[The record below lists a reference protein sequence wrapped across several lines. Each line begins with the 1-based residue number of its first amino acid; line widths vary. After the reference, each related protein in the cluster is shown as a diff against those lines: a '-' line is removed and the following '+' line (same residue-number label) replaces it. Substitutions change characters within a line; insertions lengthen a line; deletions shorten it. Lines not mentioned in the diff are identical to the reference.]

1 MMWTSSLL
9 QDVDLTLL
17 LILAAVALL
26 AGFFD
31 AIAGGGGLI
40 TLPVLFVAGIEPL
53 AALATNKLQAAS
65 ATVSATCT
73 FARRGMLDWHRG
85 WPMALMAFAG
95 GALGALSVSLVSTDL
110 LQAAVPVLLVVVAAW
125 FAFSPRLNDQQLRT
139 PRLSISL
146 FCLLVAPLL
155 GFYDGVFGPGV
166 GSFFMLA
173 FILLLG
179 QGLLRAV
186 GNSKLLNAACNLGAL
201 SVFAASGAIIWPL
214 ALTMA
219 LFAIIGAQ
227 LGARCAVYFGPR
239 LIRPLVV
246 IVCCVMALKLLL
258 DASNPLVEWVVL
270 TWP

>member
-1 MMWTSSLL
+1 MMWTSPPV
-9 QDVDLTLL
+9 QEIDLVLL

-40 TLPVLFVAGIEPL
+40 TLPMLFMVGIDPL
-53 AALATNKLQAAS
+53 AALATNTLQAAS
-65 ATVSATCT
+65 ATVSATVT
-73 FARRGMLDWHRG
+73 FARRGMLDWRSG

-95 GALGALSVSLVSTDL
+95 GAVGAMSLRLVSTEL
-110 LQAAVPVLLVVVAAW
+110 LQAAVPALLVGVAAW
-125 FAFSPRLNDQQLRT
+125 FAFSPKLNDQQLRT
-139 PRLSISL
+139 PRLSIRL

-166 GSFFMLA
+166 GSFLMLA

-186 GNSKLLNAACNLGAL
+186 ANSKLLNAACNLGAL
-201 SVFAASGAIIWPL
+201 SVFAASGAILWPL
-214 ALTMA
+214 ALVMA
-219 LFAIIGAQ
+219 LFAVIGAL

-246 IVCCVMALKLLL
+246 TVCCVMALKLLL
-258 DASNPLVEWVVL
+258 DASNPLVEWVVM

>member
-9 QDVDLTLL
+9 QDIDLTLL
-17 LILAAVALL
+17 LVLAAVALL

-40 TLPVLFVAGIEPL
+40 TLPVLFVAGIDPL

-65 ATVSATCT
+65 ATVSATCA
-73 FARRGMLDWHRG
+73 FARRGMLDWRSG

-95 GALGALSVSLVSTDL
+95 GALGALSISLVPKDL
-110 LQAAVPVLLVVVAAW
+110 LMAGVPLLLVLVAAW
-125 FAFSPRLNDQQLRT
+125 FAFSPRLSDQQLRT
-139 PRLSISL
+139 PRISIAL
-146 FCLLVAPLL
+146 FCVLVAPLL

-173 FILLLG
+173 LMLLLG

-201 SVFAASGAIIWPL
+201 SVFIGSGTIIWPL
-214 ALTMA
+214 ALAMA
-219 LFAIIGAQ
+219 LLAMLGAQ

-246 IVCCVMALKLLL
+246 MVCCVMALKLLL
-258 DASNPLVEWVVL
+258 DAGNPLVEWVAL
-270 TWP
+270 TWS